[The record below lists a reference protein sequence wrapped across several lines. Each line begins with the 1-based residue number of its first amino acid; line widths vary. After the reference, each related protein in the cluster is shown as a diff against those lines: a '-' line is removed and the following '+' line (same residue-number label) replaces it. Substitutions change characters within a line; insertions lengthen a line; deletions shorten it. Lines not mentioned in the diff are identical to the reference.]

1 MMEFIFS
8 PELLEIIILSLWVS
22 GAGTLFASILGIALG
37 SIIALT
43 EFRWKRLVL
52 AFLNTWMALPA
63 VVIGLLVYLLL
74 KRSGPMG
81 ALGLLYSP
89 GGMIIAQAIL
99 ATPILAVL
107 TTSALQ
113 EKGRRIIDTAHS
125 LGAGWIMTCMTVV
138 REARFAV
145 ITAVLTGFSRVIGE
159 TGMTMMVGGN
169 IKGFTRVMTTTI
181 ALETMKGNFEIGITL
196 GIVLVIVALIIN
208 LAIQLVRRVQA

>member
-1 MMEFIFS
+1 MK
-8 PELLEIIILSLWVS
+8 IIVLSLWVS
-22 GAGTLFASILGIALG
+22 GAGTTFASIFGIALG
-37 SIIALT
+37 AVVALT
-43 EFRWKRLVL
+43 DFRGKKVVL

-74 KRSGPMG
+74 KRNGPMG

-89 GGMIIAQAIL
+89 GAMMMAQAIL

-169 IKGFTRVMTTTI
+169 IKGLTRVMTTTI

-196 GIVLVIVALIIN
+196 GIVLIIVALIIN
-208 LAIQLVRRVQA
+208 LAIQLIRRVQP

>member
-1 MMEFIFS
+1 MDYLFS
-8 PELLEIIILSLWVS
+8 PELTEIIVLSLWVS
-22 GAGTLFASILGIALG
+22 GAGTVFASIIGIALG
-37 SIIALT
+37 AIVALT
-43 EFRWKRLVL
+43 EFRGKRVVF
-52 AFLNTWMALPA
+52 AFLTTWMALPA

-74 KRSGPMG
+74 KRNGPLG

-89 GGMIIAQAIL
+89 GAMMMAQAIL
-99 ATPILAVL
+99 ATPILTVL
-107 TTSALQ
+107 TASALQ
-113 EKGRRIIDTAHS
+113 EKGRRIVDTSHS

-196 GIVLVIVALIIN
+196 GIVLIIIALFIN
-208 LAIQLVRRVQA
+208 IAIQLMQRVQP

>member
-1 MMEFIFS
+1 MDLLFS
-8 PELLEIIILSLWVS
+8 PELMKIIVLSLWVS
-22 GAGTLFASILGIALG
+22 GAGTTFASIFGIALG
-37 SIIALT
+37 AVVALT
-43 EFRWKRLVL
+43 DFRGKKVVL

-74 KRSGPMG
+74 KRNGPMG

-89 GGMIIAQAIL
+89 GAMMMAQAIL

-169 IKGFTRVMTTTI
+169 IKGLTRVMTTTI

-196 GIVLVIVALIIN
+196 GIVLIIVALIIN
-208 LAIQLVRRVQA
+208 LAIQLIRRVQP

>member
-1 MMEFIFS
+1 MN
-8 PELLEIIILSLWVS
+8 IIVLSLWVS

-37 SIIALT
+37 SVVALT
-43 EFRWKRLVL
+43 DFRGKRVVL
-52 AFLNTWMALPA
+52 AILNTWMALPA

-89 GGMIIAQAIL
+89 GAMMMAQAIL

-169 IKGFTRVMTTTI
+169 IKGFTRVMTTSI

-196 GIVLVIVALIIN
+196 GVVLVIVALIIN
-208 LAIQLVRRVQA
+208 LAIQLVRRVQP